1 MNKIVI
7 CPDSFKGSLSAV
19 EVTDIIAEE
28 ILKTFPQCEV
38 VKMPIA
44 DGGEGSLD
52 TIISSIPSEVIKL
65 EVEGADR
72 IYREDRYAITKDNI
86 GIIELAEACGIT
98 KQVELNPL
106 TSNTYGFGQLIKDAL
121 DRGIR
126 EFILCIGGS
135 ASTDAGCGMAMAL
148 GAKFYNA
155 HHEEIRAC
163 GETLSEI
170 KEIDLSLMHEAIK
183 DSKFTIIC
191 DVNNPLFGE
200 NGAAYVYGPQKGAT
214 KKDVEFLDKGLKDF
228 NDLANNMSDYDFS
241 QIEGSGA
248 AGGLGAGCMFFLNGK
263 LQSGIETILELNHF
277 DEVVNDVDYVITGE
291 GKWYII
297 TFKREECFSCV
308 WC

>member
-135 ASTDAGCGMAMAL
+135 ASTDA
-148 GAKFYNA
+148 
-155 HHEEIRAC
+155 
-163 GETLSEI
+163 
-170 KEIDLSLMHEAIK
+170 
-183 DSKFTIIC
+183 
-191 DVNNPLFGE
+191 
-200 NGAAYVYGPQKGAT
+200 
-214 KKDVEFLDKGLKDF
+214 
-228 NDLANNMSDYDFS
+228 
-241 QIEGSGA
+241 
-248 AGGLGAGCMFFLNGK
+248 
-263 LQSGIETILELNHF
+263 
-277 DEVVNDVDYVITGE
+277 
-291 GKWYII
+291 
-297 TFKREECFSCV
+297 
-308 WC
+308 